1 MMKKMYLW
9 SLLLLLFHI
18 NAQAQ
23 ATKELPEYH
32 ITKSELEAH
41 MRFLAS
47 DDLEGRRTGSRG
59 SNIAARYIASY
70 FESYGLQTVPGAP
83 MYYQPVQF
91 EATMPPKNGNLK
103 IDKTEYALGKDFLIL
118 AGDALNVKT
127 SAVFANYGLEDD
139 YNKLDVKGKIVFVLP
154 GTPDDQSPQVIFTS
168 GARKRKLAAERG
180 AVAVFELYRVP
191 FPWNFFVSYFGKE
204 SIRLAETKPANEK
217 QSIVYGF
224 FKEPSPNPIMTLQNG
239 KSLKAELKSD
249 AGQQQ
254 ALPSQNVIGII
265 EGTDPVLKDEYILL
279 TAHYDHVG
287 VGEQGGG
294 AYTAEDSIFNGARD
308 NAFGTV
314 AVLAAARAFAIQP
327 PKRSVIF
334 LAVTGEEIGLLGSE
348 YYAENPLIPHEKVVF
363 NLNCDGA
370 GYNNTGAVSIF
381 GFGRTGTD
389 DDIRQ
394 GLQAFG
400 LEVIPDPAPEQNLF
414 DRSDNVSFAI
424 KGIPALTFSPGF
436 NAFDQAILQY
446 YHQVGDNP
454 DTIDF
459 DYLHR
464 YCQSYIHTARLIGD
478 RDTRPFWKAGDKYEK
493 AGQQLYKR

>member
-180 AVAVFELYRVP
+180 AVAVFE
-191 FPWNFFVSYFGKE
+191 
-204 SIRLAETKPANEK
+204 
-217 QSIVYGF
+217 
-224 FKEPSPNPIMTLQNG
+224 
-239 KSLKAELKSD
+239 
-249 AGQQQ
+249 
-254 ALPSQNVIGII
+254 
-265 EGTDPVLKDEYILL
+265 
-279 TAHYDHVG
+279 
-287 VGEQGGG
+287 
-294 AYTAEDSIFNGARD
+294 
-308 NAFGTV
+308 
-314 AVLAAARAFAIQP
+314 
-327 PKRSVIF
+327 
-334 LAVTGEEIGLLGSE
+334 
-348 YYAENPLIPHEKVVF
+348 
-363 NLNCDGA
+363 
-370 GYNNTGAVSIF
+370 
-381 GFGRTGTD
+381 
-389 DDIRQ
+389 
-394 GLQAFG
+394 
-400 LEVIPDPAPEQNLF
+400 
-414 DRSDNVSFAI
+414 
-424 KGIPALTFSPGF
+424 
-436 NAFDQAILQY
+436 
-446 YHQVGDNP
+446 
-454 DTIDF
+454 
-459 DYLHR
+459 
-464 YCQSYIHTARLIGD
+464 
-478 RDTRPFWKAGDKYEK
+478 
-493 AGQQLYKR
+493 